1 MGSKGGTAA
10 MLGFDA
16 ITDGGWTRFLIE
28 YGVIGLTIFCF
39 LILRTICHGLRF
51 RKYMSKEIMIVGYGI
66 ASMIGANSL
75 GMGSAIILFWFA
87 IGRIWNSDY
96 LAQKITINDRI

>member
-1 MGSKGGTAA
+1 
-10 MLGFDA
+10 
-16 ITDGGWTRFLIE
+16 
-28 YGVIGLTIFCF
+28 
-39 LILRTICHGLRF
+39 
-51 RKYMSKEIMIVGYGI
+51 MSKEIMIVGYGI